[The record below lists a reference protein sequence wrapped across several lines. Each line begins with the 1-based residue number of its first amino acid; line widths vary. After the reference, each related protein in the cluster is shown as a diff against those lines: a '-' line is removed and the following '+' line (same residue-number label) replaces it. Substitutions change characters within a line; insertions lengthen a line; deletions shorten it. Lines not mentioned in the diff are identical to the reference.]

1 LKKIIIVDDNQL
13 LRENLTTRL
22 QDHFEITYSTGD
34 AEELLEYLQL
44 TDQSEWPALILMDI
58 EMDGM
63 DGITATAKLKTE
75 YPQIKVA
82 MLTVFEQEE
91 KVWQSILAGA
101 DGYILKDEPKERLLM
116 AMDDILQGGA
126 FMSASIALK
135 AMKLMKQFSPA
146 LQQDETTLQLTSRE
160 YEILELIAQG
170 FAYKQ
175 IADKIFISVFTAKTH
190 IHHIYEKLQVKNKT
204 EAAMKLRHVTLKPN
218 LR

>member
-1 LKKIIIVDDNQL
+1 MSYLKKIIIVDDNEL
-13 LRENLTTRL
+13 LRDNLSTRL
-22 QDHFEITYSTGD
+22 KDQFEITYCTGD
-34 AEELLEYLQL
+34 AEELFDYLQL
-44 TDQSEWPALILMDI
+44 TDQQEWPALVLMDI
-58 EMDGM
+58 EMDGI

-75 YPQIKVA
+75 YPFLKIA

-116 AMDDILQGGA
+116 AMEDILQGGA

-135 AMKLMKQFSPA
+135 AMKLMKQISPA
-146 LQQDETTLQLTSRE
+146 LEQDEETLQLTNRE

-170 FAYKQ
+170 FSYKQ

-204 EAAMKLRHVTLKPN
+204 EAALKF
-218 LR
+218 RKVASR